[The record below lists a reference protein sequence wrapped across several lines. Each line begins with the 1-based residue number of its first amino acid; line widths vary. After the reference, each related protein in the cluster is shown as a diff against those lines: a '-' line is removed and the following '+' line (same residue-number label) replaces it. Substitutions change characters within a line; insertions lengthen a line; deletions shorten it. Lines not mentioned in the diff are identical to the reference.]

1 MTIEERYLQPDWSKA
16 PADAEYY
23 APMSECG
30 SYFPVWI
37 RGDLNSYYN
46 IAFALNKQN
55 EGHFVDFTTKTPH
68 WGSYNA
74 VSNKQRTN
82 YYKSALIPR
91 PSSDSE
97 NDWVNV

>member
-37 RGDLNSYYN
+37 RDDLDSEYD
-46 IAFALNKQN
+46 IVFAL
-55 EGHFVDFTTKTPH
+55 EDDDAGPFVDFTTETPH
-68 WGSYNA
+68 WNWLDAKS
-74 VSNKQRTN
+74 SRDRTN

-91 PSSDSE
+91 PPSDSE
-97 NDWVNV
+97 NDWVNS

>member
-23 APMSECG
+23 APMSECS

-37 RGDLNSYYN
+37 KGDLDGRYD
-46 IAFALNKQN
+46 IAFALKGDD
-55 EGHFVDFTTKTPH
+55 EGPFTDFTTETPY
-68 WGSYNA
+68 WAWYDAGS
-74 VSNKQRTN
+74 SKERTG
-82 YYKSALIPR
+82 YYKSVLIPR
-91 PSSDSE
+91 PLSSSE

>member
-37 RGDLNSYYN
+37 KGDLDDEYD
-46 IAFALNKQN
+46 IVFAL
-55 EGHFVDFTTKTPH
+55 EDDDDGDFIDFTTKTPD
-68 WGSYNA
+68 WASYDA
-74 VSNKQRTN
+74 VSNRDRTN

-91 PSSDSE
+91 QSSDSE
-97 NDWVNV
+97 NDWVNA

>member
-23 APMSECG
+23 APMRDDKSF
-30 SYFPVWI
+30 YPVWI
-37 RGDLNSYYN
+37 KGDLDSEYF
-46 IAFALNKQN
+46 ICFALKD
-55 EGHFVDFTTKTPH
+55 EDAGPFTDFTTKTPH
-68 WGSYNA
+68 WSWYNA
-74 VSNKQRTN
+74 RSSAERTN

-91 PSSDSE
+91 PSSDFE

>member
-16 PADAEYY
+16 PVDAEYY
-23 APMSECG
+23 APMSEDG
-30 SYFPVWI
+30 NYFSVWI
-37 RGDLNSYYN
+37 RGDLDGEYD
-46 IAFALNKQN
+46 IVFALEDED
-55 EGHFVDFTTKTPH
+55 EGPFIDFTIKTPY
-68 WGSYNA
+68 WSPLNA
-74 VSNKQRTN
+74 VSHEQRTN